1 MAKKGKLSRRS
12 FLASVAGGMA
22 AMGAIGTVTGS
33 AVAQS
38 YTGRTDADS
47 GAYADRVGYGRGQRT
62 GYSDNDTGSNADPAN
77 YGRRGTS
84 NTNRTNVTDSDS
96 DSGPNAD
103 RAGYG
108 RGTTRNCSDQD
119 SGSSADPAGRGRHC
133 R

>member
-47 GAYADRVGYGRGQRT
+47 GSSADRAGYGRRQRT
-62 GYSDNDTGSNADPAN
+62 GYSDNDSGANADPAN

-96 DSGPNAD
+96 GPNAD

-108 RGTTRNCSDQD
+108 RGTTRNCSDRD

>member
-47 GAYADRVGYGRGQRT
+47 GSSADRAGYGRRQRT
-62 GYSDNDTGSNADPAN
+62 GYSDNDSGANADPAN

-96 DSGPNAD
+96 GPNAD

-108 RGTTRNCSDQD
+108 RGGATRHCSDRD
-119 SGSSADPAGRGRHC
+119 SGSTADPAGRGRHC